1 VKSAIPSVAACLSV
15 ALLSGTADACP
26 TCRSALSQSGTGWAH
41 GFALSIAVLLGVLAI
56 AAGTFGFAV
65 WRATRGPR

>member
-1 VKSAIPSVAACLSV
+1 VKSLTPFVAGCLSV
-15 ALLSGTADACP
+15 ALLSGAASACP
-26 TCRSALSQSGTGWAH
+26 TCKSALAQGGAGWAH